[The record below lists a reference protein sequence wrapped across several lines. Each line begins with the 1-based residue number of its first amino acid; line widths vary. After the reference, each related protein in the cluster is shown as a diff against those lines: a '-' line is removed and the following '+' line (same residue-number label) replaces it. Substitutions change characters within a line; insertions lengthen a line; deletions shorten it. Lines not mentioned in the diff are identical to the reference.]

1 MTINDVVTPPPL
13 TDTKSR
19 PEGVNVLF
27 EGVIDTHPVCAL
39 ADVPEVKNSANEC
52 GAIVYENVVPVT
64 PLTVNVAGVPLFN
77 MYWIDPVR
85 VVPVGLTSSVRAAKH
100 RDGGEQFPPSAHS
113 GTAAFPVEFERLT
126 TGYADSRK
134 LETSLVTPRNPV
146 TPSGTFELNVKV
158 TAELL
163 AENGDWL
170 KKAES

>member
-1 MTINDVVTPPPL
+1 VTIKDVVTPPPL

-27 EGVIDTHPVCAL
+27 EGVIDTHPLCTLV
-39 ADVPEVKNSANEC
+39 DVPEVKNSANEC
-52 GAIVYENVVPVT
+52 GGIVYENVVPVT
-64 PLTVNVAGVPLFN
+64 PLTVNAAGFPLLN

-85 VVPVGLTSSVRAAKH
+85 VVLVGLTSSVRAAK
-100 RDGGEQFPPSAHS
+100 FPPSAQS